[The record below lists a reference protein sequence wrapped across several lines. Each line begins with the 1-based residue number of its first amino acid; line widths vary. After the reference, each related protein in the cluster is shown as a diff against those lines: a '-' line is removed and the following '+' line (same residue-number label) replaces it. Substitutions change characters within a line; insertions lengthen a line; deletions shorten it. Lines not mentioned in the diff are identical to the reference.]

1 MVVEQQDTGLYI
13 SLSGLE
19 HAFYACYLYRN
30 ESGPIDPPIDPVPP
44 KSSLYS
50 TSVIPNWALSNFE
63 TYSNNL
69 SLGTATGTGMYKPI
83 ELPIDSYIEHPS
95 SSGIAFASPNSIY
108 SNPLYDIDYDE
119 QTNKWYERE
128 IAMVQEGGPGGIVDY
143 AVFEI
148 DGSCL
153 SAFAYPE
160 GSVQGSHEFI
170 VFAYKLNHNKFYYMY

>member
-1 MVVEQQDTGLYI
+1 MMVEQQYTGLYI

-30 ESGPIDPPIDPVPP
+30 EFGPIEPVAP

-50 TSVIPNWALSNFE
+50 TSAIPNWALSNFE
-63 TYSNNL
+63 TYTDNL
-69 SLGTATGTGMYKPI
+69 SLGIADGTGMYEPS

-95 SSGIAFASPNSIY
+95 SNGIAFSTPDSILQ
-108 SNPLYDIDYDE
+108 NPLYDKDYAE
-119 QTNKWYERE
+119 QTDKAIERQV
-128 IAMVQEGGPGGIVDY
+128 AMINEGGPGGIVDY
-143 AVFEI
+143 AIFEI

-170 VFAYKLNHNKFYYMY
+170 VFAYKLNHNKFYYGETY